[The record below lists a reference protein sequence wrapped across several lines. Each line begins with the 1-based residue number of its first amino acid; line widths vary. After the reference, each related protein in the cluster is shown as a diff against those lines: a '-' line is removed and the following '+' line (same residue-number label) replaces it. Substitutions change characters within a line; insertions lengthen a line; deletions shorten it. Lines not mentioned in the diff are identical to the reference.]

1 MVKNLEPSC
10 FLWEIGLRGMLK
22 NYVLVDYE
30 NVQPLAESLDE
41 VADEQFS
48 VFVFVGNSQN
58 RLSYDFVSSFQRLR
72 GGGEYIK
79 ISGNGKNALDFHIAC
94 YLGVLAMKDPK
105 AYFHV
110 VSKDTGYDPLLEHL
124 REKTIRVKRV
134 AAIEGIPV
142 VKFRKEI
149 SKMNPRQKG
158 EKFLARLRKG
168 NASRPASEQAMRSAL
183 RAFYQRQLSDEEF
196 EQVLRF
202 VKNSEFVSIAD
213 GKVAYAE

>member
-1 MVKNLEPSC
+1 MLKNLELSHP
-10 FLWEIGLRGMLK
+10 LWEIGLRGMLK

-58 RLSYDFVSSFQRLR
+58 RLSYDFVSAFQRLR

-124 REKTIRVKRV
+124 REKTIRVNRV
-134 AAIEGIPV
+134 ATIEGIPV

-149 SKMNPRQKG
+149 SKLTPKQKG

-168 NASRPASEQAMRSAL
+168 SRPASEKAMRSAL
-183 RAFYQRQLSDEEF
+183 RAFYQRQLSEE
-196 EQVLRF
+196 EVEEVLRF